1 MKKILS
7 FIALLCLL
15 MGTYSCSDRD
25 KQDSENFISYKTKEG
40 EIKIM
45 VNHPVLTLPTETK
58 RLIMKDYCNKKTP
71 DLGKSWFELTGN
83 NTNKNG
89 NLITNPLAPEK
100 ICFPVK
106 DKNGKNIFIIEEGKP

>member
-1 MKKILS
+1 MKKILF
-7 FIALLCLL
+7 FIALSCLL
-15 MGTYSCSDRD
+15 MGTYSCSNRD
-25 KQDSENFISYKTKEG
+25 KQDSEDFISYKTKEG

-83 NTNKNG
+83 NG
-89 NLITNPLAPEK
+89 NLITNQFPRYK

-106 DKNGKNIFIIEEGKP
+106 DQNGKNIFIIEASKP